1 MLINNHKT
9 PTSSQR
15 HQLVNLWLIQNNFHD
30 IMWRDVHA
38 PEFFTVCIACIFH
51 FVIIIISRSLHVS
64 SAIVIMSSLTVVH
77 YESVL

>member
-1 MLINNHKT
+1 
-9 PTSSQR
+9 
-15 HQLVNLWLIQNNFHD
+15 
-30 IMWRDVHA
+30 MWRDVHA